1 MGHKFEGGN
10 LIESID
16 PQSVLEGMSKKNL
29 KHSIKHLSEFQQLD
43 PTITKNMLRKI
54 GSSIVKSENYVS
66 NPESSQKAFEQILTI
81 GITAV
86 KVRVVLNERN
96 KLHSIHIKYR

>member
-1 MGHKFEGGN
+1 
-10 LIESID
+10 LSIE
-16 PQSVLEGMSKKNL
+16 
-29 KHSIKHLSEFQQLD
+29 HLSEFQQLD
-43 PTITKNMLRKI
+43 PTITENILRKI
-54 GSSIVKSENYVS
+54 GASIVKSENYVS
-66 NPESSQKAFEQILTI
+66 NLKSSQKAFEQILTI